1 MKYIKL
7 FENFKEW
14 EEGGSESGSE
24 SYSLQDFKNSSED
37 DPDTEKIWTPF
48 WNAIR
53 DKNIDINSEWDKI
66 ILLLVSGKMNAIS
79 LKNLL
84 GVGMDG
90 ISLLPILLSTK
101 LVKFFKSPLGN
112 EPTKLE
118 ILWFKL
124 KRLEELKY
132 FFKSAG
138 TGLESEKIRGIYKHF
153 KNGGSIDDLETIL
166 QNLYKNSLGIFNFS
180 NFTEKQFIE
189 IIDKVGE
196 VNKSFRELLD
206 KRDDTPSFNISHK
219 GTAYLR

>member
-14 EEGGSESGSE
+14 EELGGSES
-24 SYSLQDFKNSSED
+24 YFDDFYKASIKNSSED
-37 DPDTEKIWTPF
+37 DHPDTVKIWTPF
-48 WNAIR
+48 WNAIK
-53 DKNIDINSEWDKI
+53 DKAEWDKI

-132 FFKSAG
+132 FFKGAG

-166 QNLYKNSLGIFNFS
+166 QNLYKDSLGIFNFS

-196 VNKSFRELLD
+196 DNKSFRELLD
-206 KRDDTPSFNISHK
+206 KIDDTPSFNISHK

>member
-14 EEGGSESGSE
+14 EELGGSESGSE
-24 SYSLQDFKNSSED
+24 SYSLQDFYKASIKNSSED
-37 DPDTEKIWTPF
+37 DHPDTVKIWTPF
-48 WNAIR
+48 WNALK
-53 DKNIDINSEWDKI
+53 DKAEWDKI

-84 GVGMDG
+84 GV
-90 ISLLPILLSTK
+90 PILLSTK
-101 LVKFFKSPLGN
+101 LVKFFKSPLGI

-132 FFKSAG
+132 FFKSGG

-153 KNGGSIDDLETIL
+153 KNDGSIDDLEPIL
-166 QNLYKNSLGIFNFS
+166 KNLYKDSPGIFNFS
-180 NFTEKQFIE
+180 NFTEEQFIE

-196 VNKSFRELLD
+196 DNKSFRELLD
-206 KRDDTPSFNISHK
+206 KRDDTPSFDISHK